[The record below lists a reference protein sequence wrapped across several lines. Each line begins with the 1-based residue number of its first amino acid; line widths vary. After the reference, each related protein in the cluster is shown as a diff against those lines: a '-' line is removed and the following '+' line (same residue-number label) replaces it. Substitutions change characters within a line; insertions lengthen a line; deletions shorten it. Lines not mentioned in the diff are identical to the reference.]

1 MDKKVIDI
9 DGRKVRVKKT
19 GKVGVLDH
27 TQTLNG
33 KTFYLVCFDESNKN
47 IKDGGTLNLVLYK
60 EDAIEFV

>member
-1 MDKKVIDI
+1 MGKKVIDI

-27 TQTLNG
+27 TQAING

-47 IKDGGTLNLVLYK
+47 IENGGMLNLVLYK
-60 EDAIEFV
+60 EDAIEFI

>member
-1 MDKKVIDI
+1 MDKKVINI

-27 TQTLNG
+27 TQTRNG
-33 KTFYLVCFDESNKN
+33 KTLYLVCFDESNKN

-60 EDAIEFV
+60 EDAIEFI